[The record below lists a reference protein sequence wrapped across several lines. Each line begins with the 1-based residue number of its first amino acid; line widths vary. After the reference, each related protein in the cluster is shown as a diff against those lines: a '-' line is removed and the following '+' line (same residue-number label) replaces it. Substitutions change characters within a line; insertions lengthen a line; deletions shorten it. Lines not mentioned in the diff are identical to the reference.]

1 MASVEVR
8 GLGRPRDA
16 KAGTFA
22 GLERYLGAYRGRLVL
37 VASTKRTWPFGFIPR
52 RYPSARFSSRW
63 RFTTFSTIF
72 ISSAGE
78 VGAPRRAMVYR
89 AMSENRDHG
98 KW

>member
-1 MASVEVR
+1 MLKLEPLR
-8 GLGRPRDA
+8 GSEKSFWWNKGSL
-16 KAGTFA
+16 F
-22 GLERYLGAYRGRLVL
+22 L
-37 VASTKRTWPFGFIPR
+37 VASTKRTWPFGFIPM

-78 VGAPRRAMVYR
+78 VGSPRRAMVYR
-89 AMSENRDHG
+89 AMSENRDHA